1 MKQAKYWIEKLE
13 LEKHPE
19 GGWFK
24 EIYRSSDIISR
35 RALPNDFNG
44 DRNCSTS
51 IYYLL
56 ENEDFSS
63 FHRIHSDEIWHYYMG
78 SSSIEIIS
86 IQQGELKRQLLG
98 NDPDS
103 NQNLQIV
110 VPKNTWFAAQ
120 LVLRKG
126 YALVGCTVSPGF
138 HFNDFEL
145 ADEKLPDELQAKIVS
160 QIRSRKGLA
169 DESVSS

>member
-13 LEKHPE
+13 LEKHLE

-24 EIYRSSDIISR
+24 EIYRSSDIIPQH
-35 RALPNDFNG
+35 ALPNDFNG

-56 ENEDFSS
+56 EIEDFSS
-63 FHRIHSDEIWHYYMG
+63 FHRIYSDEIWHYYTG
-78 SSSIEIIS
+78 SSPIEIIS
-86 IQQGELKRQLLG
+86 IELGKLKRQFLG
-98 NDPDS
+98 NNPDS

-120 LVLRKG
+120 LVQRKG
-126 YALVGCTVSPGF
+126 YALVGSTVAPGF
-138 HFNDFEL
+138 HFDDFEL
-145 ADEKLPDELQAKIVS
+145 ADEKLLDEFPHLKEKIRELV
-160 QIRSRKGLA
+160 KTFGTG
-169 DESVSS
+169 DF